1 MEVNFMN
8 GEIAQICNIVL
19 ATKSALKK
27 RNRIRYKPIYYE
39 KKVEARLCGLINQR
53 EMAKIYGD
61 IRSIDSFD
69 KKIESYKFRNGI
81 EKFDEDSC
89 RANGYYPVDPNYAP
103 YPPNYRPYY
112 RNEYE
117 RYDRFQRGY
126 RGGYYN
132 DDDYDDGFERGYRR
146 GYKDAR
152 RDYRLGR

>member
-1 MEVNFMN
+1 MKF
-8 GEIAQICNIVL
+8 IAILFCSL
-19 ATKSALKK
+19 TFLFAMS
-27 RNRIRYKPIYYE
+27 YE

-89 RANGYYPVDPNYAP
+89 RANGYYPVDP
-103 YPPNYRPYY
+103 YY
-112 RNEYE
+112 QNG
-117 RYDRFQRGY
+117 YDRFQRDY

-132 DDDYDDGFERGYRR
+132 DDDYDDGFDRGYRR

>member
-1 MEVNFMN
+1 MKF
-8 GEIAQICNIVL
+8 IAILFCSL
-19 ATKSALKK
+19 TFLFAMS
-27 RNRIRYKPIYYE
+27 YE

-112 RNEYE
+112 QNEYD
-117 RYDRFQRGY
+117 RFDRFQRGY
-126 RGGYYN
+126 RRDYYN
-132 DDDYDDGFERGYRR
+132 DDDGYDDGFDRGYRH
-146 GYKDAR
+146 GYKDPR